1 MGRFYRYNGVMGM
14 FSTSCKWVARAAAV
28 AIGTVVAPFVM
39 AQDGTT
45 AYQFL
50 DVTPSS
56 HVYALGG
63 HNITLIDDD
72 INLVEQNPA
81 LLGAEFD
88 KQAGINYM
96 RYIGGTNFMG
106 VRYGQGIGTRGSI
119 AGGIQHYGYGSFI
132 GADAT
137 GVKTGTFNASDLCFS
152 VTYSHDVTDRLR
164 GGATLKYIHSSYA
177 DYNSGAIAVDLGLS
191 YFNEE
196 KDLSLGLVVKNLGGQ
211 VKKFNETK
219 DKVPW
224 DIQIGIT
231 KGLGNT
237 PFRLSLTAYNL
248 HRWKLPYY
256 VPEDANNTS
265 SDLIKKE
272 NVGSNLLRHFV
283 FGVDVNPSERFYI
296 SLGYNDQTRTYMSTY
311 KRNFLS
317 GFSVGGGLRV
327 KALGFGA
334 AFAQP
339 HSGATT
345 FMFNLTASIGEFLK

>member
-1 MGRFYRYNGVMGM
+1 MTTYLRHQILLL
-14 FSTSCKWVARAAAV
+14 AAAAV
-28 AIGTVVAPFVM
+28 ALVAV
-39 AQDGTT
+39 ADDHTTT
-45 AYQFL
+45 AYNFL
-50 DVTPSS
+50 DVPASS
-56 HVYALGG
+56 HVYGLGG
-63 HNITLIDDD
+63 HNITVIDDD

-81 LLGAEFD
+81 LLGPEYD
-88 KQAGINYM
+88 HQVGLNYM
-96 RYIGGTNFMG
+96 RYIGDTNFAG
-106 VRYGQGIGTRGSI
+106 LRYGQGVSEHG
-119 AGGIQHYGYGSFI
+119 AVAVGIQYFGYGNI
-132 GADAT
+132 QGADIDGT
-137 GVKTGTFNASDLCFS
+137 LTGTFSASDIAFS
-152 VTYSHDVTDRLR
+152 LTYSHDISERFR
-164 GGATLKYIHSSYA
+164 GGITLKYLYSKYE
-177 DYNSGAIAVDLGLS
+177 DYSAGAVAADLGIN
-191 YFNEE
+191 YYDPDHEFTA
-196 KDLSLGLVVKNLGGQ
+196 SLVGKNLGGQ

-272 NVGSNLLRHFV
+272 NFGSNLLRHLV
-283 FGVDVNPSERFYI
+283 FGVDFNPSERFYI
-296 SLGYNDQTRTYMSTY
+296 SLGYNYKTRTDMSTY

-345 FMFNLTASIGEFLK
+345 VMFNLTASIGEFLK